1 MGNVTE
7 LGTLTA
13 QALRI
18 ADAYDRLN
26 LAQRGR
32 AWTTEELMLGF
43 VGDVGD
49 LAKLVMA
56 DAGTR
61 DIPQHRELLGHEL
74 ADCLWAVLVI
84 AARSGINLEAEFDSC
99 MSTIDAVIARSLATT
114 GPAEQD

>member
-1 MGNVTE
+1 MAPMTD
-7 LGTLTA
+7 LDALTA
-13 QALRI
+13 RALGV

-56 DAGTR
+56 DAGAR

-74 ADCLWAVLVI
+74 ADCLWAVLVV
-84 AARSGINLEAEFDSC
+84 AARSGVDIKTEFDSC
-99 MSTIDAVIARSLATT
+99 MGMLETAITRSLHDSS
-114 GPAEQD
+114 AE